1 MSDLATVYR
10 VTGPAAPSDDPRRF
24 WHLTLTL
31 ARMDWKV
38 RFFGSALGYVWS
50 LLRPL
55 LLFGILYFVFSE
67 VVGAGD
73 GIEHYPIVLLSGMM
87 LYFFFAEVTGAA
99 STSLVDRE
107 ALVRKVGFPR
117 MVVPLAVALVGVFNL
132 LLNLVVLAIFL
143 VLNGATVR
151 WTWLLVPIPLILVG
165 VLATSTG
172 MLLAA
177 LYVRFRDIKPI
188 WDVFLQ
194 ALFYATP
201 ILYPIQL
208 VQEKS
213 ETLTH
218 VLMASPLAS
227 LIQGTRHL
235 LLGNDTPSAATAIG
249 GTAWLLVPAAILVV
263 VTVLGF
269 WVFERTAPG
278 AAEEL

>member
-1 MSDLATVYR
+1 MSDVAYR

-24 WHLTLTL
+24 WHLTVTL

-38 RFFGSALGYVWS
+38 RFFGSVLGYVWS

-55 LLFGILYFVFSE
+55 LLFGILYLVFSE

-73 GIEHYPIVLLSGMM
+73 NVEHFPIVLLSGMM
-87 LYFFFAEVTGAA
+87 LYFFFGEVTGASA
-99 STSLVDRE
+99 TSLVDRE

-117 MVVPLAVALVGVFNL
+117 MVVPLAVTLVGAFNL
-132 LLNLVVLAIFL
+132 ALNLVVLAIFL
-143 VLNGATVR
+143 ALNGVAAR
-151 WTWLLVPIPLILVG
+151 WTWLLVPIPIVLVG
-165 VLATSTG
+165 VLATGTG
-172 MLLAA
+172 MLLSA

-213 ETLTH
+213 ESLTH
-218 VLMASPLAS
+218 LMMASPLAS

-235 LLGNDTPSAATAIG
+235 LLGNDSPSAASAIG
-249 GTAWLLVPAAILVV
+249 GAVWLLIPAAILLI

-269 WVFERTAPG
+269 VVFHRTAPY

>member
-1 MSDLATVYR
+1 MSDVAYR
-10 VTGPAAPSDDPRRF
+10 VTGPATGSEDPRRF

-38 RFFGSALGYVWS
+38 RFFGSVLGYVWS

-55 LLFGILYFVFSE
+55 LLFGILYLVFSE

-73 GIEHYPIVLLSGMM
+73 DVEHFPIVLLSGMV
-87 LYFFFAEVTGAA
+87 LFFFFSEVTGSAA
-99 STSLVDRE
+99 TSLVDRE

-117 MVVPLAVALVGVFNL
+117 MVVPLAVTLVGAFNL
-132 LLNLVVLAIFL
+132 LLNLVVLAVFL
-143 VLNGATVR
+143 ALNGVAVR
-151 WTWLLVPIPLILVG
+151 WTWLLVPIPLLLVG
-165 VLATSTG
+165 VLATGTG

-188 WDVFLQ
+188 WDVALQ

-201 ILYPIQL
+201 ILYPVQL
-208 VQEKS
+208 VQERS

-218 VLMASPLAS
+218 VLMASPLAT
-227 LIQGTRHL
+227 LIQWTRRL
-235 LLGNDTPSAATAIG
+235 LLGDDTPTAASAIG
-249 GTAWLLVPAAILVV
+249 GAEWLVIPGGILVAL
-263 VTVLGF
+263 TVLGF
-269 WVFERTAPG
+269 WVFGRTAPR